1 MQNKTNRR
9 RKERPKRERDP
20 DDPLDCV
27 DDGFVHLLPGLFY
40 LSCVVVVTPMSP
52 SVCSLVRRRLTR
64 LTGGRSPHP
73 ASAVWPASTCKGI
86 QSNGRRFLFLPP
98 QKHARKE
105 ASDSPL
111 LTFAG
116 SCAALGLWLVRFG
129 AAERPRERWPGPGQI
144 ELAIFSRGSK
154 RASVPAPPAPAAQQ
168 GQDLYR
174 SKDPLVAWLLSRRA
188 ACLGAAGRGRPPRPI
203 LAGLAP
209 GHGLRRLA

>member
-1 MQNKTNRR
+1 MCCCGHSYVSIRLFARPSSANAFDW
-9 RKERPKRERDP
+9 RPKPSSCLRRMARLNLQRNP
-20 DDPLDCV
+20 KQRAA
-27 DDGFVHLLPGLFY
+27 LP
-40 LSCVVVVTPMSP
+40 
-52 SVCSLVRRRLTR
+52 
-64 LTGGRSPHP
+64 
-73 ASAVWPASTCKGI
+73 
-86 QSNGRRFLFLPP
+86 FLPP
-98 QKHARKE
+98 QKQARKE

-174 SKDPLVAWLLSRRA
+174 SKDPLVAWLLARRA

-203 LAGLAP
+203 LAGWAP